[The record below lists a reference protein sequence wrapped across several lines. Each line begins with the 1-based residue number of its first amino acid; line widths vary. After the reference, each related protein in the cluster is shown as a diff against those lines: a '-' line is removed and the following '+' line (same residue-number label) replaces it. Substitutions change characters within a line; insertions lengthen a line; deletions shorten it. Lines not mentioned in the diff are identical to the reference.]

1 MTKIKLEHP
10 CEENVIKNGRKLM
23 VVVAADFD
31 SARKKGVENLFLQ
44 YDEQGF
50 FDKVIII
57 SPYIRRD
64 RCIALSDRH
73 EFHEFGFGYSR
84 LVRHLL
90 APLHVLRLIMQ
101 CRRLARKEGIQLIR
115 ATEPTLCGFVAWV
128 TARLVS
134 VPYCVSIHADYDKR
148 FELAGRR
155 GAPTLF
161 GSRALVWPLEWLT
174 LRGAAR
180 VLPIRDSLISYVQ
193 ARGVGREK
201 ICVIPH
207 GIDLT
212 PFTQTTMVDIR
223 KTFGI
228 PADKAIISFAGRLS
242 AENYI
247 GEMLDAIRLLAE
259 RRDDFVVLLAGGG
272 PLEGEITAR
281 LNVDPV
287 LAKVVRQVGFV
298 SQETVRAMRS
308 ACAASLCL
316 MGGFSLIEACAAGRP
331 VIAYDVEWHH
341 ELVINGRTG
350 QLVPE
355 HDVEAVAAAIAGFLD
370 NKEEATAM
378 GAQGRVLAFERHDI
392 DVVTRIKQ
400 HFYRE
405 ILDA

>member
-1 MTKIKLEHP
+1 MTKIEFEQHR
-10 CEENVIKNGRKLM
+10 EESVIKNGRKLM
-23 VVVAADFD
+23 VVVATDFD
-31 SARKKGVENLFLQ
+31 SAKKKGVENLFLQ

-50 FDKVIII
+50 FDKVILV
-57 SPYIRRD
+57 SPYLRRD
-64 RCIALSDRH
+64 RCILLSDRH
-73 EFHEFGFGYSR
+73 EFHEFGFGHSR
-84 LVRHLL
+84 LVGRLL
-90 APLHVLRLIMQ
+90 APLHVLRLIMR

-115 ATEPTLCGFVAWV
+115 ATEPTLCGLVAWF
-128 TARLVS
+128 TARLVD

-180 VLPIRDSLISYVQ
+180 VMPIRDSLIPYVQ
-193 ARGVGREK
+193 ARGVGRKK

-212 PFTQTTMVDIR
+212 PFTQTQTVDIR

-228 PADKAIISFAGRLS
+228 PADKAVISFAGRLS
-242 AENYI
+242 AENYV
-247 GEMLDAIRLLAE
+247 GEMLDAILLLAE
-259 RRDDFVVLLAGGG
+259 RRDDFVVVLAGGG
-272 PLEGEITAR
+272 PLKGAITAR

-308 ACAASLCL
+308 ACATSLCL

-341 ELVINGRTG
+341 ELVINGITG
-350 QLVPE
+350 RLIPE
-355 HDVEAVAAAIAGFLD
+355 HDIEAIANAIAEFLD
-370 NKEEATAM
+370 NKEDATVM
-378 GAQGRVLAFERHDI
+378 GAQGRVLAFEHHDI
-392 DVVTRIKQ
+392 DVVSRIKQ
-400 HFYRE
+400 HCYRE
-405 ILDA
+405 MLDA